1 MNFFKRKYYQL
12 LLDFL
17 KATNSSDEKFVKA
30 QYYYKNEKKLNLEQP
45 SEFAEKIQWLKL
57 YHYTE
62 EYQDYADKYA
72 VRKIVEEKI
81 GESYLNDFIAVF
93 DKVEDI
99 NFNELPDQFVLKGT
113 HGSGYNII
121 VPNKADLD
129 INSTKKKLNK
139 YLSKNYYKRC
149 REKVYRTIKP
159 QILAE
164 KYLSSLDKGNI
175 IDYKF
180 YCFHGEPKYI
190 LVKTKVNNTFKKCI
204 YDLNWNKLEPDSSTK
219 NYLTETIEKPSN
231 LDEMISVSSKLAK
244 DFIFIRVDLYSI
256 EEKIY
261 FGELTFFPNGGIE
274 RLFIERLNKEFGNL
288 IHLPN

>member
-30 QYYYKNEKKLNLEQP
+30 QYYYKNNRNLDFRKP
-45 SEFAEKIQWLKL
+45 TEFSEKIQWLKL

-62 EYQDYADKYA
+62 EYRDYADKYA
-72 VRKIVEEKI
+72 VRDIVEKAI
-81 GESYLNDFIAVF
+81 GSSYLNDFIAVY
-93 DKVEDI
+93 DKVDDI
-99 NFNELPDQFVLKGT
+99 DFEVLPDQFVLKGT

-121 VPNKADLD
+121 VPNKAELD
-129 INSTKKKLNK
+129 IDATKKKLYK
-139 YLSKNYYKRC
+139 YLSRNYYKRC

-159 QILAE
+159 RILAE
-164 KYLSSLDKGNI
+164 KYLSSLDTGNI

-190 LVKTKVNNTFKKCI
+190 LIKTKVNDRFKKCM
-204 YDLNWNKLEPDSSTK
+204 YDLDWNKLEPDPSTK

-231 LDEMISVSSKLAK
+231 LDEMISVARKLSK

-274 RLFIERLNKEFGNL
+274 RLFIERLNKEFGDL
-288 IHLPN
+288 IHLPS

>member
-17 KATNSSDEKFVKA
+17 KAINSSDERFVKV
-30 QYYYKNEKKLNLEQP
+30 QYYYKNERDLNLKNP
-45 SEFAEKIQWLKL
+45 LEFAEKIQWLKL

-62 EYQDYADKYA
+62 EYRDYADKYA
-72 VRKIVEEKI
+72 VRDIVEKAI
-81 GESYLNDFIAVF
+81 GSSYLNDFISVY
-93 DKVEDI
+93 DKVVDI
-99 NFNELPDQFVLKGT
+99 DFESLPDQFVLKGT

-121 VPNKADLD
+121 VPNKTDLD

-139 YLSKNYYKRC
+139 YLSRNYYNRC

-159 QILAE
+159 RILAE

-180 YCFHGEPKYI
+180 YCFHGKPKYI
-190 LVKTKVNNTFKKCI
+190 LVKTKVNDTFKKCM
-204 YDLNWNKLEPDSSTK
+204 YELSWNKLEPDSSTK

-231 LDEMISVSSKLAK
+231 LDEMISVAKKLSKG
-244 DFIFIRVDLYSI
+244 FIFIRVDLYSI
-256 EEKIY
+256 ANKIY

-274 RLFIERLNKEFGNL
+274 RLFIERLNKEFGDL
-288 IHLPN
+288 IHLPS